1 MREYSRVFAALA
13 GLLALG
19 AAPGATPAAA
29 QEVHEIQMVAGGKGE
44 FRFVPG
50 SVSARRGDV
59 LLFKAVSGAPHS
71 VVFEGKELTAEA
83 REKLNTALPRRA
95 GDLSSPLLTESSE
108 YRIVVPQGLPA
119 GTYKFFCLPHKAY
132 DMRGEVTVR

>member
-1 MREYSRVFAALA
+1 MRHYSRTFAALA

-19 AAPGATPAAA
+19 VERAAA
-29 QEVHEIQMVAGGKGE
+29 QEVHEIQMVADGKGE
-44 FRFVPG
+44 FRFAPA

-71 VVFEGKELTAEA
+71 VVFEGKDLTAQV
-83 REKLNTALPRRA
+83 RDKFNGALPRRS
-95 GDLSSPLLTESSE
+95 GDLSSPLLTEDSE
-108 YRIVVPQGLPA
+108 YRFVVPPGIPA
-119 GTYKFFCLPHKAY
+119 GTYRFFCLPHRAY